1 MQVQEWLIEREQLL
15 GRIKELKTENAE
27 LRKRLGK
34 DITPIEKKPTAMQ
47 NLSLKEKVDLFIG
60 APDKPCGE
68 DARMLTQNC
77 R

>member
-15 GRIKELKTENAE
+15 GRIKELKAENAE

-47 NLSLKEKVDLFIG
+47 NLSLKEKVDLFIMKSTAIWKAKMPTEG
-60 APDKPCGE
+60 
-68 DARMLTQNC
+68 M
-77 R
+77 

>member
-15 GRIKELKTENAE
+15 GRIKELKAENAE

-47 NLSLKEKVDLFIG
+47 NLSLKEKVDLFIMKSTAIWKAKIPTEG
-60 APDKPCGE
+60 
-68 DARMLTQNC
+68 M
-77 R
+77 